1 MKLIRIPIAGT
12 IRRGLGLLSLVACTL
27 TAVAEGPEPWV
38 AKPVVPAAQHLF
50 PQGAVRLLEGPF
62 KTNQDIDLAYLMRF
76 EPDRL
81 LAQFRVEA
89 GLEPKAKAYG
99 GWETPAPEG
108 KTWSLAG
115 HTLGHYLS
123 ALSLMYRLTDDER
136 LRERVVYMV
145 AELKECQ
152 AKRGDGSLVAFPYLR
167 ELEADIKAGKVE
179 TITKYWAPFY
189 TIHKEL
195 GGLRDAWVMCGDA
208 TAREV
213 LVGLADWCG
222 QLVKDLSDEQREKF
236 LDREHG
242 GMPEVL
248 ADVYALTGE
257 KRFLDYARL
266 YSHHKVLDPLAKGED
281 TLNGMHANTQVP
293 KFTGFQ
299 RIHELGGDAEH
310 GAAAKFFWETVVENR
325 SWALGGNSIH
335 EHFPKPETM
344 GEKIP
349 HDGGPETCNTYNM
362 LRLTAALHRL
372 HPDAAYLDYYEG
384 ALFNHILGS
393 QAPLMGSGGFVY
405 YTPLR
410 PGFARSYGT
419 DFRSFWCCTGTGMEN
434 HARYGELIYTHDER
448 SLWVNL
454 FMASEL
460 EWTERGLS
468 LRQETRFPEEEGTS
482 LVITEA
488 PDEALTIHLRH
499 PSWLAS
505 DALAVTVNGTPA
517 KVSSTPGG
525 FAELTRVWRP
535 GDRVEVALPMALR
548 VVRGKHTADWVSI
561 FNGPILLAG
570 ELGDEGLE
578 QADFIGRYTPIKAM
592 ESMAKAPLLVSESDA
607 DILGRIAPVPGRPG
621 VFQTRGLVKPEDVTL
636 APFFRVHFQRYAI
649 YWETSDEAGWEKRR
663 QQLAEAERLEREL
676 EARTVDRVRL
686 GEQQPETDHQL
697 GFEKSKT
704 GFGPLGKHFRAAEKD
719 GWFSFEMKLP
729 PQDTKAAVRLVYW
742 GRDNGPEFDLLV
754 DGAVIASP
762 RPKATGEE
770 EYYGVE
776 YPIPAALSEAKKKVT
791 VRIQARP
798 GKRSGSVYDLRIV
811 RVK

>member
-1 MKLIRIPIAGT
+1 MKLIRTQTADRF
-12 IRRGLGLLSLVACTL
+12 RRLGLTGLLSLAACTL

-38 AKPVVPAAQHLF
+38 AKPAVPAAQHLF

-76 EPDRL
+76 ESDRL

-266 YSHHKVLDPLAKGED
+266 YSHHKVLDPLARGED
-281 TLNGMHANTQVP
+281 TLDGMHANTQVP

-299 RIHELGGDAEH
+299 RIDSSPWHPRLKGGAEH
-310 GAAAKFFWETVVENR
+310 VWIRGSGEGFRLIVGLVEDVADPGLEVNDGR
-325 SWALGGNSIH
+325 AIH
-335 EHFPKPETM
+335 E
-344 GEKIP
+344 
-349 HDGGPETCNTYNM
+349 NS
-362 LRLTAALHRL
+362 AA
-372 HPDAAYLDYYEG
+372 G
-384 ALFNHILGS
+384 
-393 QAPLMGSGGFVY
+393 QA
-405 YTPLR
+405 
-410 PGFARSYGT
+410 
-419 DFRSFWCCTGTGMEN
+419 GTG
-434 HARYGELIYTHDER
+434 
-448 SLWVNL
+448 
-454 FMASEL
+454 
-460 EWTERGLS
+460 
-468 LRQETRFPEEEGTS
+468 
-482 LVITEA
+482 
-488 PDEALTIHLRH
+488 
-499 PSWLAS
+499 
-505 DALAVTVNGTPA
+505 
-517 KVSSTPGG
+517 
-525 FAELTRVWRP
+525 
-535 GDRVEVALPMALR
+535 
-548 VVRGKHTADWVSI
+548 
-561 FNGPILLAG
+561 
-570 ELGDEGLE
+570 
-578 QADFIGRYTPIKAM
+578 
-592 ESMAKAPLLVSESDA
+592 
-607 DILGRIAPVPGRPG
+607 
-621 VFQTRGLVKPEDVTL
+621 
-636 APFFRVHFQRYAI
+636 
-649 YWETSDEAGWEKRR
+649 
-663 QQLAEAERLEREL
+663 
-676 EARTVDRVRL
+676 
-686 GEQQPETDHQL
+686 
-697 GFEKSKT
+697 
-704 GFGPLGKHFRAAEKD
+704 
-719 GWFSFEMKLP
+719 
-729 PQDTKAAVRLVYW
+729 
-742 GRDNGPEFDLLV
+742 
-754 DGAVIASP
+754 
-762 RPKATGEE
+762 
-770 EYYGVE
+770 
-776 YPIPAALSEAKKKVT
+776 
-791 VRIQARP
+791 
-798 GKRSGSVYDLRIV
+798 GS
-811 RVK
+811 